1 MSGISLGGPK
11 QYGLI
16 KKPVVNQNKGLVANK
31 KPILFSNDDDDIDE
45 VDDSNDTNAIK
56 RANRFIISSKSTQKS
71 AVVQDDI
78 AIYDY
83 DGAYDSFKSN
93 DNSSSSSHPL
103 LSSEGS
109 SNLPKPKPKYIESII
124 ATSKIREKEQERMKE
139 RKLVRERQK
148 EDELYGDTEKFMT
161 SAYKKKLEEE
171 KKWEYEDKLTDIVEQ
186 KTDYRSRGMHG
197 FYSNLMNKNVS
208 TVINIYFNNNNFNF
222 F

>member
-1 MSGISLGGPK
+1 
-11 QYGLI
+11 
-16 KKPVVNQNKGLVANK
+16 
-31 KPILFSNDDDDIDE
+31 
-45 VDDSNDTNAIK
+45 
-56 RANRFIISSKSTQKS
+56 
-71 AVVQDDI
+71 
-78 AIYDY
+78 
-83 DGAYDSFKSN
+83 
-93 DNSSSSSHPL
+93 
-103 LSSEGS
+103 
-109 SNLPKPKPKYIESII
+109 
-124 ATSKIREKEQERMKE
+124 MKE

-161 SAYKKKLEEE
+161 LAYKKKLEEE

>member
-1 MSGISLGGPK
+1 MSSSQPPK

-16 KKPVVNQNKGLVANK
+16 KKPLTLQSSQNKGGNVKTIK
-31 KPILFSNDDDDIDE
+31 KPSMFNNDDDD
-45 VDDSNDTNAIK
+45 DDDDIKNINDNDISAIK
-56 RANRFIISSKSTQKS
+56 RANQLILSSKSNNNISSTTL
-71 AVVQDDI
+71 VDDI
-78 AIYDY
+78 SIYDY
-83 DGAYDSFKSN
+83 DGSYDAFKSN
-93 DNSSSSSHPL
+93 NVKNTSDNHPL

-139 RKLVRERQK
+139 RKLIRERQK

-171 KKWEYEDKLTDIVEQ
+171 KKWEYEDKLTEIVEQ

-208 TVINIYFNNNNFNF
+208 TVIVI
-222 F
+222 